1 MKSRLDTK
9 QRILKLQKMR
19 QEKAERELAFAQ
31 RQKHAIAVERA
42 SLLAA
47 LDEGSVA
54 ERLFPKLTYDR
65 LRTLET
71 SLKHME
77 KHVAQKVQESFS
89 ESKKLEKTRD
99 GVREERARALK
110 EFEAIEQSE
119 QIDLRASKYGQSTGS
134 GKIADLD

>member
-19 QEKAERELAFAQ
+19 QEKAERELGLAQ
-31 RQKHAIAVERA
+31 RQRQALVAERA
-42 SLLAA
+42 SLLAS

-71 SLKHME
+71 NLLRLE
-77 KHVAQKVQESFS
+77 KHIAEKVQETFS
-89 ESKKLEKTRD
+89 ENKKLEKSRE
-99 GVREERARALK
+99 GLREEKTRALK
-110 EFEAIEQSE
+110 ETEAKEQSE
-119 QIDLRASKYGQSTGS
+119 LIDLRASKYR
-134 GKIADLD
+134 